1 MTTPNNTWWARI
13 FEVAN
18 LFASGSGATP
28 MIPAHSRVNVNGDT
42 PIITANP
49 NRRYL
54 LIVNNSDTTVFIR
67 LADAPATVDRG
78 IPIAPNASSYEISIP
93 NGNLYRGVIRAN
105 HGGVGNKLVL
115 LTEGT

>member
-1 MTTPNNTWWARI
+1 MTTPNNTWWSTVFSSISQIAG
-13 FEVAN
+13 
-18 LFASGSGATP
+18 ASGNTP
-28 MIPAHSRVNVNGDT
+28 ITPAHLRVNVNGDT
-42 PIITANP
+42 SIIVANP

-67 LADAPATVDRG
+67 LADAPAIVNRG

-105 HGGVGNKLVL
+105 HGGVGDKLVL